1 MPKWTGNTTGY
12 LSIDRSDRKSS
23 QRISFFFSNVSAQ
36 LLLLLLLPQGLV
48 TSIQLRTASAAQTP
62 QTPPPSTKPLHDPLS
77 EYPISP
83 IELHFS
89 SQATH
94 FNPHLFFPSS
104 FFPPSSFSI
113 YDDNNDDDDNDDEQL
128 TIRPDDEQLTIRP
141 DDFFFEYGRKQNTHT
156 TACKGD

>member
-23 QRISFFFSNVSAQ
+23 QRISFFSSNVSAQ
-36 LLLLLLLPQGLV
+36 LLLLLLPQGLV

-77 EYPISP
+77 EYLISP

-128 TIRPDDEQLTIRP
+128 TIRS